1 MMLVESY
8 VPPIPTSMTATST
21 CRHAQGECEGL
32 LEEDSECEGLGTVA
46 EVTYLLLEEDR
57 EGHDCEK
64 PKVGWHAIS
73 MATAAAAQFVVH
85 VPEICHKARSAQRT
99 AIDTNSLPNF
109 QQMRRSVEYMY
120 THQVSQL
127 WKTRDSRK

>member
-8 VPPIPTSMTATST
+8 VPPIPTSTTATST

-32 LEEDSECEGLGTVA
+32 GTVA
-46 EVTYLLLEEDR
+46 EVSYLLLEEDR

-64 PKVGWHAIS
+64 PKVGWHAVS
-73 MATAAAAQFVVH
+73 MAMAAAAQFVVH
-85 VPEICHKARSAQRT
+85 VPEIYHKARSAQRT

-109 QQMRRSVEYMY
+109 QQMRRSVEYMC

-127 WKTRDSRK
+127 WRTQSSTPRDSRK